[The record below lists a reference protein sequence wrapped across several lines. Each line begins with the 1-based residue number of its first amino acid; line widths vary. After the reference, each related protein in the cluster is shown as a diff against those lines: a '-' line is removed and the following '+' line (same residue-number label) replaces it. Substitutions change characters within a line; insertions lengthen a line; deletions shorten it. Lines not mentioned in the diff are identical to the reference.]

1 VIQEV
6 YSKRII
12 DFSERLEA
20 IENKIRI
27 ISYVRVSLA
36 LAAIVSFYFAIT
48 KNTDYFYLM
57 LSLILVFVALVFVH
71 TRLFR
76 KRDLLKNTVQI
87 NKQELKYLEQD
98 YSSFD
103 PGIEFV
109 DFTHSYTFDLD
120 IFGEGSLFQSLSR
133 TVTYNGK
140 QLLAQNLSNACLSSS
155 EILSRQESVRELKE
169 KLDFRQSFQAS
180 GLLLNES
187 PSDREKLKS
196 WLQEDFHFLQNKFFP
211 YIIYILPLVTTV
223 FLLISVITSQF
234 HIGLTLAVLCNWIVY
249 GLNAKKVNRLYAL
262 VSKKKKLLDRY
273 SDLFEMAD
281 GEEFT
286 SPELQD
292 LKGLLQN
299 ASGQFKKLAN
309 YVGWLDQR
317 LNIFVSPVLNS
328 LFLYDLQWSYLI
340 EKWRSENDKHMLKWM
355 NMLGKMDVL
364 CSLGNLHFNNPDFCF
379 PEIEG
384 EDFLINAKGIGHPL
398 IKSNKRVP
406 NDFDIGLG
414 YHIAIVTGANM
425 AGKSTFLRVV
435 GINLVLAYAGAPV
448 CAERFKASLVNLL
461 SSMRIS
467 DSLKDD
473 VSYFYAE
480 LKRLK
485 TIRQMV
491 ESGKPA
497 LILLDEML
505 RGTNSKDKQQGSKAF
520 VENLLGHPCLCLV
533 ATHDL
538 MLGQLEEE
546 QPEKIKNF
554 CFESFLA
561 DNELRFDYKIRPGI
575 AKNTNASF
583 LMKKLGII

>member
-1 VIQEV
+1 VIQEI

-27 ISYVRVSLA
+27 ISYLRVFLA

-48 KNTDYFYLM
+48 NNTDYFYLM
-57 LSLILVFVALVFVH
+57 IFLIMMFVVLVFVH
-71 TRLFR
+71 TKLFR
-76 KRDLLKNTVQI
+76 KRDLLRNTVEI
-87 NKQELKYLEQD
+87 NKHELKYLDQD

-103 PGIEFV
+103 PGNEFI
-109 DFTHSYTFDLD
+109 DFTHPYTFDLD

-133 TVTYNGK
+133 TITYNGK
-140 QLLAQNLSNACLSSS
+140 QLLAKNLSNASLNGS
-155 EILSRQESVRELKE
+155 EILSRHESVKELKE
-169 KLDFRQSFQAS
+169 KLDFRQSFQAT

-196 WLQEDFHFLQNKFFP
+196 WLQEDLHFIHSRFFP
-211 YIIYILPLVTTV
+211 YLIYILPPVTAV
-223 FLLISVITSQF
+223 FLFVSILTSHF
-234 HIGLTLAVLCNWIVY
+234 HPGLALTVLCNWAVY
-249 GLNAKKVNRLYAL
+249 GLNAKKVNHLYAL
-262 VSKKKKLLDRY
+262 VSKKKILLNRY
-273 SDLFEMAD
+273 SDLFEMTR
-281 GEEFT
+281 GEKFN
-286 SPELQD
+286 SQELQD
-292 LKGLLQN
+292 LKSLLQD

-340 EKWRSENDKHMLKWM
+340 EKWRSGNDKHMLLWM
-355 NMLGKMDVL
+355 NTLGKLDVL
-364 CSLGNLHFNNPDFCF
+364 CSMGNLHFNHPDFCF
-379 PEIEG
+379 PEIEEG
-384 EDFLINAKGIGHPL
+384 GFLMKAKGIGHPL
-398 IKSNKRVP
+398 IKNNKRVP
-406 NDFDIGLG
+406 NDFEIGEG

-448 CAERFKASLVNLL
+448 CAQRLKTSLVNLL

-480 LKRLK
+480 LQRLK
-485 TIRQMV
+485 AIRQMV

-520 VENLLGHPCLCLV
+520 VENLLGHQCLCLA

-546 QPEKIKNF
+546 HPEKIKNF

-561 DNELRFDYKIRPGI
+561 DNELKFDYKIRDGI